1 MKSLTLSAAQDNEET
16 IIEGDIESHDHES
29 ISDNNAVLKPA
40 GIGTDKIMNNECH
53 IENDTK
59 TPTIST
65 KDFGCVAI
73 DQGAQSNFRTSS
85 DFGHVTNDESDDECN
100 EVSESDDDSD
110 DDKIDTNISN
120 ISVYKEPT
128 DSI

>member
-1 MKSLTLSAAQDNEET
+1 MKSLTLSAAQDDEET

-73 DQGAQSNFRTSS
+73 DQGAQCNFRTTS
-85 DFGHVTNDESDDECN
+85 DFEHVTNDKSDDECN
-100 EVSESDDDSD
+100 EESESE
-110 DDKIDTNISN
+110 
-120 ISVYKEPT
+120 EPT